1 MSDKEKQENLLAMR
15 AMNEFNLD
23 DDDTSRFDYCFL
35 VLSTLKEETSHFSLP
50 AKFMQQLSRMRHGE
64 FRVINFRD

>member
-35 VLSTLKEETSHFSLP
+35 VLSTLKEETFAFQAGPRNSCS
-50 AKFMQQLSRMRHGE
+50 
-64 FRVINFRD
+64 NFCA